1 MEYETR
7 YLGSTSTAQMMCSEM
22 KAGSKAE
29 YLKRLEA
36 AREKQREQARYRKW
50 VEERIKDENR

>member
-1 MEYETR
+1 
-7 YLGSTSTAQMMCSEM
+7 MMCSEM